1 MARMTLNKSALQ
13 KEQEK
18 LALYKRLLP
27 SLDLKRRQLTLELG
41 RARKEL
47 DTGGK
52 TMEELVDRT
61 AADLPMLAGQERDL
75 SGLVRLKSARVEE
88 ENLVGVTLPVL
99 KEMSWEVS
107 DYSLLAE
114 PPWVDVLVESI
125 QRVAEQKKRVQVLTE
140 RVTLLARAN
149 RRITQRINLFQEI
162 LIPETEQNI
171 RRIRIVLGDAEM
183 SAVVRSKIAKAL
195 HERKRNKHPG
205 AV

>member
-1 MARMTLNKSALQ
+1 MTLNKSALQ

>member
-1 MARMTLNKSALQ
+1 MTLNKSALQ

-162 LIPETEQNI
+162 LIQETEQNI

>member
-1 MARMTLNKSALQ
+1 MTLNKSALQ

-61 AADLPMLAGQERDL
+61 AADLPLLAGQERDL

-125 QRVAEQKKRVQVLTE
+125 QRVAEQKKRVQVPTE